1 MTFSIRKAVIEDAPS
16 ISRVRVESWKTT
28 YRNLVPDAFLD
39 GMDVAAGAEQWGR
52 GIRGMQATILVAED
66 SSGIFGFAAGGKLR
80 ESLEGYDGELYAI
93 YLLRE
98 QQKRGAGRRLVEEI
112 VRELRAA
119 ALTSMIVW
127 VLAENPAVE
136 FYKRLGAVPVSEKMI
151 EIGGR
156 ALRDLALGWPDLS
169 ASFQE

>member
-1 MTFSIRKAVIEDAPS
+1 MTFSIRRAAIGDALS

-39 GMDVAAGAEQWGR
+39 AMDFAAGAEQWAEA
-52 GIRGMQATILVAED
+52 IRGEQATILVAED
-66 SSGIFGFAAGGKLR
+66 TDGIFGFAAGGELR
-80 ESLEGYDGELYAI
+80 EAIDGYDGELYAI

-112 VRELRAA
+112 VKDLRASE
-119 ALTSMIVW
+119 LTSMLVW
-127 VLAENPAVE
+127 VLAQNPAVE
-136 FYKRLGAVPVSEKMI
+136 FYKRLGAIPVSEKRI

-156 ALRDLALGWPDLS
+156 SLLDLALGWPDLT
-169 ASFQE
+169 ASF